1 MVKPRKPPQEKKKK
15 KLTKA
20 QLIIPVA
27 LGGAGTAFAIIINM
41 VLVGPPPLEQCIP
54 GEHVSFDQRAYITVT
69 LDGQPFTVPANIGI
83 TSKCIT
89 PLHTH
94 EDDGVIHMQ
103 FFKPTRF
110 TLGNFI
116 KLWGLDLSQY
126 DVKIFIKNNTDDNFI
141 EVEPAVDTIL
151 LTKDIRI
158 RMELTSR

>member
-1 MVKPRKPPQEKKKK
+1 MVKPRKPPKGKK

-27 LGGAGTAFAIIINM
+27 LGGAGTALAVIINI
-41 VLVGPPPLEQCIP
+41 VLVGPPPMEQCIP
-54 GEHVSFDQRAYITVT
+54 GEDVPFDQRTYLNVT

-83 TSKCIT
+83 TSECIT

-94 EDDGVIHMQ
+94 EDDGTIHMQ

-126 DVKIFIKNNTDDNFI
+126 DVKIFVKNITEDDFS
-141 EVEPAVDTIL
+141 EVEAGVDINTIFFG
-151 LTKDIRI
+151 KDMKI

>member
-1 MVKPRKPPQEKKKK
+1 MVKPRKPPQAKKRK

-54 GEHVSFDQRAYITVT
+54 GEDVPFDQRAFLNVT
-69 LDGQPFTVPANIGI
+69 LDGQHFTVPANIGI
-83 TSKCIT
+83 TSECIT

-94 EDDGVIHMQ
+94 EDDGEIHMQ

-116 KLWGLDLSQY
+116 KLWGLDLSKY
-126 DVKIFIKNNTDDNFI
+126 DVKIFVKNVTDDDFS
-141 EVEPAVDTIL
+141 EVDPDVNTIFFG
-151 LTKDIRI
+151 KDMKI